1 MIESNLKRLIGMF
14 IVVLALL
21 ALSPVSDARTIT
33 VGHTAGAEYWNIQDA
48 ITASEDRDTIQVWY
62 GTYNEHIVINKSL
75 IVESWDGTGRTFID
89 GRESGVVVNITSDNV
104 TFEGFTVQNG
114 ELGIKLTGNNCVII
128 DNAIRNIVGVTGSN
142 SSCTNAG
149 IGGYSYGIYLNSG
162 TNNRISRNII
172 SSVTGGTGGI
182 NTFSGGWT
190 HGYGGTGGD
199 GYGLNLKSGK
209 DNLISGNTISSI
221 AGGACG
227 SATGWHSTLFGNI
240 SLGYG
245 GTGGTGYGICI
256 DSSEDN
262 TILDN
267 TVSGVYKCM
276 GGYGNVISGSAGEGY
291 GIAAISATYRN
302 VIYHNNFENSDTQD
316 GYDSGGNNAWDGGST
331 IGGNYWGDYTE
342 RDTDGDGIGNTPYD
356 LGGDIGAKDYFPFI
370 HESGWGIQTIFDTGP
385 GSYPSI
391 MGIHNGTIKLSH
403 DLHVNKMYTYPCTGT
418 GGHSEYVEFSNESG
432 IVATGHWDGYNE
444 DWHNITISPYFIM
457 LANQIYNYSIRT
469 GSYPQ
474 IIHAREFD
482 AANGRI
488 TCTEFIDV
496 NSNTY
501 KDWIPAIRLE

>member
-1 MIESNLKRLIGMF
+1 MIESNIKSLICAF
-14 IVVLALL
+14 IVILALL
-21 ALSPVSDARTIT
+21 ALSPVSDARTLT

-48 ITASEDRDTIQVWY
+48 VTASEARDTIQVWY
-62 GTYNEHIVINKSL
+62 GTYSEHIVINKSL
-75 IVESWDGTGRTFID
+75 IVESRDGTCRTFID
-89 GRESGVVVNITSDNV
+89 GRESGVVVSIRSDNV
-104 TFEGFTVQNG
+104 TFKGFTVQNG
-114 ELGIKLTGNNCVII
+114 EHGIKLTGNNCVII
-128 DNAIRNIVGVTGSN
+128 DNAIRNIAGIACSN
-142 SSCTNAG
+142 SSGINAG

-190 HGYGGTGGD
+190 HGYGGSGGS
-199 GYGLNLKSGK
+199 GYGLHLKSGK

-221 AGGACG
+221 AGGAGG
-227 SATGWHSTLFGNI
+227 SATGWYSTPWGDDP
-240 SLGYG
+240 LGYG

-267 TVSGVYKCM
+267 TVSGVYKGM
-276 GGYGNVISGSAGEGY
+276 GGYGNVSSGSAGEGY

-302 VIYHNNFENSDTQD
+302 VIYHNNVENSDTQD
-316 GYDSGGNNAWDGGST
+316 GYDSGGNNAWDSGST
-331 IGGNYWGDYTE
+331 IGGNFWRDYTG

-370 HESGWGIQTIFDTGP
+370 RENGWETQTIFDTGP

-391 MGIHNGTIKLSH
+391 MGIHNGTIKPSQEI
-403 DLHVNKMYTYPCTGT
+403 HVNKMYTYPCTGT

-432 IVATGHWDGYNE
+432 IIATGHWDGYNE
-444 DWHNITISPYFIM
+444 DWHNITISPSFIM

-496 NSNTY
+496 T
-501 KDWIPAIRLE
+501 

>member
-1 MIESNLKRLIGMF
+1 MF

-149 IGGYSYGIYLNSG
+149 SGGYSYGIYLNSG

>member
-1 MIESNLKRLIGMF
+1 MIESNIKSLICAF
-14 IVVLALL
+14 IVILALL

-48 ITASEDRDTIQVWY
+48 VTASEARDTIQVWY
-62 GTYNEHIVINKSL
+62 GTYSEHIVINKSL
-75 IVESWDGTGRTFID
+75 IVESRDGTCKTFID
-89 GRESGVVVNITSDNV
+89 GRESGVVVNITSDDV

-128 DNAIRNIVGVTGSN
+128 DNAIRNIAGVTGSN
-142 SSCTNAG
+142 SSGINAG

-182 NTFSGGWT
+182 NTFSGA
-190 HGYGGTGGD
+190 GGTG
-199 GYGLNLKSGK
+199 
-209 DNLISGNTISSI
+209 
-221 AGGACG
+221 G
-227 SATGWHSTLFGNI
+227 SATGWCSTPWGDDP
-240 SLGYG
+240 LGYG

-262 TILDN
+262 TIFDN
-267 TVSGVYKCM
+267 TVSGVYKGM
-276 GGYGNVISGSAGEGY
+276 GGYGNVSSGSAGEGY

-302 VIYHNNFENSDTQD
+302 VIYHNNVENSDTQD

-331 IGGNYWGDYTE
+331 RGGNFWRDYTG
-342 RDTDGDGIGNTPYD
+342 RDTDGDGFGNTPYD

-370 HESGWGIQTIFDTGP
+370 RESGWGTQTIFDTGP

-391 MGIHNGTIKLSH
+391 MGIHNGTIKPSH
-403 DLHVNKMYTYPCTGT
+403 DLHINKMYTYPCTGT
-418 GGHSEYVEFSNESG
+418 GGHSEYVEFSNVSG

-444 DWHNITISPYFIM
+444 DWHNITISPSFIM

-501 KDWIPAIRLE
+501 KDWIPAIRLK